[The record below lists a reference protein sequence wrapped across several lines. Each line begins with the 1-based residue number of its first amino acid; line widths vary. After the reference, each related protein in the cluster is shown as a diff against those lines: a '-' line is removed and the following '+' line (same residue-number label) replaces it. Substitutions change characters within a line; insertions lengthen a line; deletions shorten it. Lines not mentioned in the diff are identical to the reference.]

1 MITLLAS
8 ALLSCS
14 DAAWL
19 IQGINKAEL
28 PAATRADLVLSIM
41 EGTERDCDLQAAL
54 EAEPRR

>member
-19 IQGINKAEL
+19 IQGIRGSDMS
-28 PAATRADLVLSIM
+28 PAVQADLVLSIM

>member
-8 ALLSCS
+8 ALLTCS

-19 IQGINKAEL
+19 IQGINKADL
-28 PAATRADLVLSIM
+28 PVATRADLVLSIM
-41 EGTERDCDLQAAL
+41 EGTDPNCELTAAL